1 MHDIIHRLQSLG
13 ILHYV
18 DKPSQLSKWMLG
30 QRSEKPLTTKDPLSR
45 TRYKLLYLLE
55 FDANDWFI
63 SIHQARIDWSGKVG
77 KPKAL
82 DWTRVQQG
90 NYPSAADQQDISLL
104 QPLSSTKGYLRE
116 LSDET
121 RSNILSQLVNGK
133 KLHFQTFYG
142 QPLEPGSS
150 LSASLEWEI
159 NAQGQQRAQWL
170 NSASTDSLYID
181 PDGTHYVDIRAGTL
195 GTLELLNTTTHTE
208 NFMALTQKI
217 GCWLDAE
224 NTNDLITICRD
235 LGLPAPK
242 EISIIKGEQP
252 ELSPSIRLDSI
263 PAEQDKDRWVHR
275 ATIFMNYAHAQVD
288 TASDRVDARIFENHQ
303 ITSYPRDLDAEKQ
316 AVHLLENISW
326 RTRTLLH
333 GQRKTLATDND
344 WLDFMLNDIPQLE
357 KNGWRV
363 LISPH
368 FHFRLAEADN
378 IFGQIEEVQKTDWF
392 GFRVDATIDGK
403 QVQLLPLIVN
413 QIDTL
418 NAALAHR
425 DEGAIMLKL
434 TDGRQ
439 LPLERE
445 LVAQILGT
453 LVELFE
459 KKPADGEQIEIRKSQ
474 AGQLLELEKNIKLD
488 WRTGLDWRTLVLQLV
503 GQKPIKDI
511 KQTQTFTA
519 KLRDY
524 QQQGL
529 NWLQI
534 LWDNNLGGILADDM
548 GLGKTVQ
555 TLAHLDRLKADKKL
569 KRPAL
574 VLAPTSLL
582 YNWQNEA
589 KEFSPD
595 LSTIVIHG
603 TERDRLWGEAAR
615 HDVIITSYPLLRRD
629 WHHIIDREFSL
640 LVLDEAQMLKNP
652 AAKTTQLTKQLKTKN
667 RIALTGTPMENHLGE
682 LWSLFDILLPG
693 YLGSQRG
700 FQRLYRKPIEQHSD
714 VDRQKALSQRV
725 SPFLLRR
732 KKTEVELELPPKT
745 EIVNTVTLHQDQQ
758 NLYETIRLAMH
769 QKVQDA
775 IRSKGLERSQLVILD
790 ALLKLRQLCCHPRL
804 VKLQAAQTIRH
815 SAKLEMLMTML
826 EEMQEEGRRVLLFS
840 QFTQMLAIISQ
851 SLKDKNIEHV
861 TLTGSTRHRQP
872 LIDQFQTG
880 EVPVFLIS
888 LKAGGTGLNLTAA
901 DTVIHY
907 DPWWNPAVENQATDR
922 AHRIGQDKPVF
933 VYRLICKDSVEEKIQ
948 QLQNRKK
955 QLYEAI
961 LDNKAQSRLSFTMDD
976 IEELFA
982 PLA

>member
-1 MHDIIHRLQSLG
+1 
-13 ILHYV
+13 
-18 DKPSQLSKWMLG
+18 MLG
-30 QRSEKPLTTKDPLSR
+30 QRSEKPLTTKDPLSK

-55 FDANDWFI
+55 FDEINWHI

-77 KPKAL
+77 KPKSL
-82 DWTRVQQG
+82 DWARVQQG
-90 NYPSAADQQDISLL
+90 NYPSAADQQDISIL
-104 QPLSSTKGYLRE
+104 QPFSAVKGYLAE
-116 LSDET
+116 LTEQS
-121 RSNILSQLVNGK
+121 RSHILMQLVSAK

-142 QPLEPGSS
+142 QPLEKGAP
-150 LSASLEWEI
+150 LSASLSWEI
-159 NAQGQQRAQWL
+159 NAQGQQQAQWL
-170 NSASTDSLYID
+170 NSESTDSLYID
-181 PDGTHYVDIRAGTL
+181 PDGSHYVDIRAGTL
-195 GTLELLNTTTHTE
+195 GALDLLSSTLNADSFTE
-208 NFMALTQKI
+208 LTQKI

-224 NTNDLITICRD
+224 NTNELIRICHD
-235 LGLPAPK
+235 LGLPAPR
-242 EISIIKGEQP
+242 EINIINGQAP
-252 ELSPSIRLDSI
+252 ELAPSIRLDSI
-263 PAEQDKDRWVHR
+263 PAKHDKDKWLHR
-275 ATIFMNYAHAQVD
+275 ATIFMNYGHAEVD
-288 TASDRVDARIFENHQ
+288 TASSRVDARIFENDQ
-303 ITSYPRDLDAEKQ
+303 IISYPRELNAEKE
-316 AVHLLENISW
+316 AVHLLENVSW

-333 GQRKTLATDND
+333 GQRKTLATNND
-344 WLDFMLNDIPQLE
+344 WLDFMINDIPQLE
-357 KNGWRV
+357 KNGWRII
-363 LISPH
+363 ISPH
-368 FHFRLAEADN
+368 FHFRLAQAEN
-378 IFGQIEEVQKTDWF
+378 IFGHIEDTQKTDWF
-392 GFRVDATIDGK
+392 GFRVGAVIDGK
-403 QVQLLPLIVN
+403 EIQLLPLIVE
-413 QIDTL
+413 QIDKL
-418 NAALAHR
+418 NAALVQR

-434 TDGRQ
+434 QDGRQ

-445 LVAQILGT
+445 LIAQILGT

-459 KKPADGEQIEIRKSQ
+459 KKPTNVEQVEIRKSQ
-474 AGQLLELEKNIKLD
+474 VGQLLELEKNIKLD
-488 WRTGLDWRTLVLQLV
+488 WRTGLDWRTLILQLV
-503 GQKPIKDI
+503 GQEVTPDI
-511 KQTQTFTA
+511 EPTTAFTA
-519 KLRDY
+519 TLRDY

-529 NWLQI
+529 NWLQL
-534 LWDNNLGGILADDM
+534 LWDNKLGAILADDM

-555 TLAHLDRLKADKKL
+555 TLAHLDRLKYDKKL
-569 KRPAL
+569 LRPAL

-589 KEFSPD
+589 RQFAPN
-595 LSTIVIHG
+595 LNTIVVHG
-603 TERDRLWGEAAR
+603 SAREKLWPEVNQY
-615 HDVIITSYPLLRRD
+615 DVIITSYPLLRRD
-629 WHHIIDREFSL
+629 WHHLADREFSL

-652 AAKTTQLTKQLKTKN
+652 AAKTTQLTKQLKTQN

-693 YLGSQRG
+693 YLGTQRG
-700 FQRLYRKPIEQHSD
+700 FHRLYRKPIEQHAD
-714 VDRQKALSQRV
+714 IDRQKSLSQRI

-732 KKTEVELELPPKT
+732 KKSQVELELPPKT

-758 NLYETIRLAMH
+758 NLYETIRMAMH

-775 IRSKGLERSQLVILD
+775 IRSQGLERSQLVILD

-804 VKLQAAQTIRH
+804 VKLQAAQIIKH

-861 TLTGSTRHRQP
+861 TLTGSTRDRQP
-872 LIDQFQTG
+872 LIDKFQTG
-880 EVPVFLIS
+880 EIPVFLIS

-982 PLA
+982 PLS

>member
-1 MHDIIHRLQSLG
+1 M
-13 ILHYV
+13 
-18 DKPSQLSKWMLG
+18 DKPSQLSRWMLG

-45 TRYKLLYLLE
+45 TRYRLLYLLE

-77 KPKAL
+77 KPKSL
-82 DWTRVQQG
+82 DWGRVHQG

-104 QPLSSTKGYLRE
+104 RPLSATKGDLRA
-116 LSDET
+116 LSKES
-121 RSNILSQLVNGK
+121 RSTILTQLANAK

-142 QPLEPGSS
+142 QPLEPGTS
-150 LSASLEWEI
+150 LSASLEWEV
-159 NAQGQQRAQWL
+159 NSQGQQRAQWL
-170 NSASTDSLYID
+170 NSASSDSLYID

-195 GTLELLNTTTHTE
+195 GALALFNTTTQSKDFKE
-208 NFMALTQKI
+208 LTRKI
-217 GCWLDAE
+217 GCWLEAE
-224 NTNDLITICRD
+224 NTNELIKICHD
-235 LGLPAPK
+235 LGLPAPRK
-242 EISIIKGEQP
+242 INIISGQSP

-263 PAEQDKDRWVHR
+263 PAEQDKERWMHR
-275 ATIFMNYAHAQVD
+275 ASICMNYAHAEVD
-288 TASDRVDARIFENHQ
+288 TASDRQDARIFEQHQ
-303 ITSYPRDLDAEKQ
+303 IISYPRDFEAENQ
-316 AVHLLENISW
+316 AIQVLENISW

-357 KNGWRV
+357 KKGWRV
-363 LISPH
+363 YISPH
-368 FHFRLAEADN
+368 FHFRLAQADA
-378 IFGQIEEVQKTDWF
+378 ISGQIEQTQKNDWF
-392 GFRVDATIDGK
+392 GFRMDATIDGK
-403 QVQLLPLIVN
+403 QVQLLPLIIN
-413 QIDTL
+413 QIDHL
-418 NAALAHR
+418 NAALEQR
-425 DEGAIMLKL
+425 EMGAIMLKL

-439 LPLERE
+439 LPMERE

-459 KKPADGEQIEIRKSQ
+459 QKPNQSDSVEIRKSQ
-474 AGQLLELEKNIKLD
+474 AGQLLELEKNITLD
-488 WRTGLDWRTLVLQLV
+488 WRTGLNWRTLVLQLV
-503 GQKPIKDI
+503 GQQPIKDI
-511 KQTQTFTA
+511 KQTASFTA

-529 NWLQI
+529 NWLQL
-534 LWDNNLGGILADDM
+534 LWKNNLGGILADDM

-555 TLAHLDRLKADKKL
+555 TLAHLDRLKADHEL
-569 KRPAL
+569 NLPAL

-589 KEFSPD
+589 RDFAPD
-595 LSTIVIHG
+595 LNTTVIHG
-603 TERDRLWGEAAR
+603 ANRQNLWKQATQ

-629 WHHIIDREFSL
+629 WQQIRTLQFSL

-652 AAKTTQLTKQLKTKN
+652 ATKTTQLTKQLTTIN

-700 FQRLYRKPIEQHSD
+700 FQRLYRKPIEQQ
-714 VDRQKALSQRV
+714 VNIDRQKALSQRI

-732 KKTEVELELPPKT
+732 KKSEVELELPPKT
-745 EIVNTVTLHQDQQ
+745 EIINTVTLHQDQQ

-769 QKVQDA
+769 QKIQEA
-775 IRSKGLERSQLVILD
+775 IRSQGLERSQLVILD

-804 VKLQAAQTIRH
+804 VKLQAAQSIRH

-851 SLKDKNIEHV
+851 SLKAKNIEHL

-880 EVPVFLIS
+880 KVPVFLIS

-961 LDNKAQSRLSFTMDD
+961 LDNKAQSRLSLTLDD
-976 IEELFA
+976 IEQLFA
-982 PLA
+982 PLS